1 MPVVKLTLSEEYYKK
16 LSEMANV
23 KNMSIQDFIRDKLFD
38 EDTIFTPEEAIRRAL
53 DGRFSDG
60 REFALPNI
68 YGADDWTIKRGPAGV
83 FGKRFYNYIMDGDTR
98 IEFVGMDK
106 YGRRAMYKIKEA
118 NYNE

>member
-1 MPVVKLTLSEEYYKK
+1 MPVVKLTLSEEYYEI
-16 LSEMANV
+16 LSEMA
-23 KNMSIQDFIRDKLFD
+23 KTKGMSIQDFIRDKLFD

-60 REFALPNI
+60 REFSLPDV
-68 YGADDWTIKRGPAGV
+68 YEDDWTIERGSAGV

-118 NYNE
+118 NNNE